1 MTLNFWHRPDN
12 ESSGTTCYDGG
23 ILEVSDNGGTSWT
36 QVPAADILVGGYTGS
51 ISTSYNNPL
60 GGLQAWC
67 GVTSYQQTIVDVSG
81 YAGQNVQFRYRLG
94 TDSSVGDVGWDVDDV
109 SVQSCNVTTDEIF
122 QDGFEL

>member
-1 MTLNFWHRPDN
+1 MLFR
-12 ESSGTTCYDGG
+12 S
-23 ILEVSDNGGTSWT
+23 
-36 QVPAADILVGGYTGS
+36 
-51 ISTSYNNPL
+51 
-60 GGLQAWC
+60 
-67 GVTSYQQTIVDVSG
+67 IVDVSG